1 MWLMVMM
8 WLMPLRRS
16 LPFTSAMVSSLQREM
31 VKPKFTLIC
40 PDISRIARGMA
51 ATDIPVS
58 PLVTLAMGYADR
70 QMRDWC
76 QALFAFDAQM
86 AGIVLQAREPMLAQ
100 IRLQWWHDVM
110 AKPAAERPLANP
122 VLAALL
128 PLEQEGL
135 DLAAALHPVI
145 RGWEAALELDDEA
158 AVQELAQGR
167 GQLFAA
173 FASLAGASA
182 VTSLN
187 TLGRAWAIWDLVR
200 FHRRTPALDAA
211 FRALDGDA
219 LASIRLP
226 ARLRPLSLIGLAV
239 RLDIA
244 KGRLDRSWA
253 GPGLFA
259 RLVWHGL
266 TGR

>member
-1 MWLMVMM
+1 
-8 WLMPLRRS
+8 
-16 LPFTSAMVSSLQREM
+16 M

-40 PDISRIARGMA
+40 PAFSGIARGMA
-51 ATDIPVS
+51 AADPPVS
-58 PLVTLAMGYADR
+58 PLVTLAASYGDR
-70 QMRDWC
+70 RLRRWC
-76 QALFAFDAQM
+76 HALFAFDAQM

-100 IRLQWWHDVM
+100 IRLQWWNDVLE
-110 AKPAAERPLANP
+110 KPAPARPSANP

-128 PLEQEGL
+128 PLELEGL
-135 DLAAALHPVI
+135 NLAAALHPVI
-145 RGWEAALELDDEA
+145 RGWEAALELEDDA
-158 AVQELAQGR
+158 AVQDLAHGR

-173 FASLAGASA
+173 FASPADTAALA
-182 VTSLN
+182 SLN
-187 TLGRAWAIWDLVR
+187 TLGSAWAIWDMVR
-200 FHRRTPALDAA
+200 FHRRTPTLDAA
-211 FRALDGDA
+211 FQRVDADA
-219 LASIRLP
+219 LARIRLP